1 MSTEFQFQA
10 ARIKRLEDEVAAL
23 KSLVYGTTTQNGEI
37 RTVGDGSTD
46 SGVPVVHV
54 HSGTGTGGILGS
66 AAIFASVADPG
77 DGNAI
82 AVTASGYV
90 PLVTGGAETR
100 TLAAPTFVGQELVLY
115 MKTSGGNCVVAI
127 ATTINETGNNRITF
141 ANTGEAVRLFAV
153 EEGATIRWRMATAD
167 GAALST
173 V

>member
-1 MSTEFQFQA
+1 MSQFLYEA
-10 ARIKRLEDEVAAL
+10 GWIKRLADEVAAL
-23 KSLVYGTTTQNGEI
+23 KAQVNAVITQNAEL
-37 RTVGDGSTD
+37 RTVGDGTGAA
-46 SGVPVVHV
+46 GVPVTHP

-66 AAIFASVADPG
+66 AAFFASIADPG

-100 TLAAPTFVGQELVLY
+100 TLAAPTFVGQEIVLY
-115 MKTSGGNCVVAI
+115 MKTSGGNCTVTI
-127 ATTINETGNNRITF
+127 ATTINETGNNTIIF

-167 GAALST
+167 GAGLST